1 VTGTAPQ
8 RRGTILVVDDD
19 PILRELLATV
29 LTQAGFGVVRAED
42 GRRALQLINEHR
54 YAAVLLDDQLPGMAG
69 VEVVEAV
76 RSSPETSTVPII
88 LVTAKGSLDDR
99 IRGLRAGANDY
110 VVKPFQAS
118 ELLARLE
125 AQLREQAAWLRV
137 LDTHLRE
144 RARIATALC
153 RVNPRH
159 TPERTAAV
167 VCDELRLL
175 RDLSGVAL
183 ISFPG
188 PGWATTLACRDL
200 WLWGMEAGRPLP
212 NAVARYL
219 WTRATEGPWIE
230 APGDTGIPPEHRG
243 LVAQP
248 MIACAPL
255 LRDSQVLGLLALT
268 TQSFVTSA
276 NASERS
282 RALSAAIDFA
292 GIAAG
297 LLGPALNERLDNGSR
312 TALDTVLAE
321 RAFAPVYQPIVD
333 LRDGRLIGYE
343 ALTRFADGTP
353 PEVRFAEAA
362 TAERSVELEQAT
374 LSAAVQHSAAL
385 PEDCWLSLNVSPSLV
400 LDSDVLPP
408 LLAGSGRRVVL
419 EITEHDP
426 VHDYQA
432 LRRAIARLGDGV
444 ELSVDDAGSGFASLR
459 HVLALGP
466 SFMKLDASWVSGIDA
481 DPARQALIAG
491 LSHFAAET
499 GCHLIAE
506 GIERQTELDMLQR
519 LEVEL
524 GQGYFLGEPAPV
536 PA

>member
-1 VTGTAPQ
+1 MTHGAQ
-8 RRGTILVVDDD
+8 QQRGTILVVDDD
-19 PILRELLATV
+19 PVLSHLLATV

-42 GRRALQLINEHR
+42 GRRALQLMSEHR
-54 YAAVLLDDQLPGMAG
+54 YAVVLLDDQLPGLAG
-69 VEVVEAV
+69 IEVVEAV
-76 RSSPETSTVPII
+76 RSRPETSTVPII

-99 IRGLRAGANDY
+99 VRGLRAGANDY

-118 ELLARLE
+118 ELLARVD
-125 AQLREQAAWLRV
+125 AQLREQAAWLRII
-137 LDTHLRE
+137 DTHMRE
-144 RARIATALC
+144 RARIAAALC

-175 RDLSGVAL
+175 RDLSGVAI

-200 WLWGMEAGRPLP
+200 WLWGMEGGRPLP
-212 NAVARYL
+212 HAVARYL

-230 APGDTGIPPEHRG
+230 SAVDTGIPPEHRG
-243 LVAQP
+243 LLAQP
-248 MIACAPL
+248 MVACAPL
-255 LRDSQVLGLLALT
+255 LRDSHVLGLLALT
-268 TQSFVTSA
+268 TQSFVASA
-276 NASERS
+276 SASERS
-282 RALSAAIDFA
+282 RALAAAIDFA

-297 LLGPALNERLDNGSR
+297 LLGPALSDRLDDGSR
-312 TALDTVLAE
+312 TRLDTVLAE
-321 RAFAPVYQPIVD
+321 RAFSPVYQPIVD
-333 LRDGRLIGYE
+333 LRDGRLIGFE
-343 ALTRFADGTP
+343 ALTRFTDGTP

-362 TAERSVELEQAT
+362 SAERSTELEQAT
-374 LSAAVQHSAAL
+374 LSLALQRSAAL
-385 PEDCWLSLNVSPSLV
+385 PEECWLSLNVSPGLV
-400 LDSDVLPP
+400 MESDVLPS
-408 LLAGSGRRVVL
+408 LLAGAGRRVVL

-432 LRRAIARLGDGV
+432 LRRSIGMLGDNV

-466 SFMKLDASWVSGIDA
+466 SFMKLDASWVSGIDH

-491 LSHFAAET
+491 LSHFASQT

-506 GIERQTELDMLQR
+506 GIERQPELDILQQ

-524 GQGYFLGEPAPV
+524 GQGYLLGEPAPV

>member
-1 VTGTAPQ
+1 MSTTGGSQPK
-8 RRGTILVVDDD
+8 RGTILVVDDD
-19 PILRELLATV
+19 PVLGQLLATV
-29 LTQAGFGVVRAED
+29 LMQAGFGVVRAED
-42 GRRALQLINEHR
+42 GRRALQLIHEHR
-54 YAAVLLDDQLPGMAG
+54 YAAVLLDDQLPGMGG
-69 VEVVEAV
+69 VQVVEAV
-76 RSSPETSTVPII
+76 RSSPETATVPII
-88 LVTAKGSLDDR
+88 LVTAKGSLEDR
-99 IRGLRAGANDY
+99 VRGLRAGANDY

-118 ELLARLE
+118 ELLARVE

-144 RARIATALC
+144 RARIAAALC

-175 RDLSGVAL
+175 RDLSGVAI

-200 WLWGMEAGRPLP
+200 WLWGMEAGRQLP

-219 WTRATEGPWIE
+219 WTRALEGPWIE
-230 APGDTGIPPEHRG
+230 APGETGVAPEHRG

-255 LRDSQVLGLLALT
+255 VRDSQVLGLLALT
-268 TQSFVTSA
+268 AQSFVASA
-276 NASERS
+276 TASERS

-292 GIAAG
+292 GIATG
-297 LLGPALNERLDNGSR
+297 LLGPALNERLDDGSR
-312 TALDTVLAE
+312 RRLDVVLAE
-321 RAFAPVYQPIVD
+321 RAFSPVYQPIID
-333 LRDGRLIGYE
+333 LRHGQLIGYE
-343 ALTRFADGTP
+343 ALTRFSDGTP

-362 TAERSVELEQAT
+362 SAELTVELEQAT
-374 LSAAVQHSAAL
+374 LSLALQQSAAL
-385 PEDCWLSLNVSPSLV
+385 PEGCWLSLNVSPSLV
-400 LDSDVLPP
+400 LDSDVLQP
-408 LLAGSGRRVVL
+408 LLADSGRRVVL

-432 LRRAIARLGDGV
+432 LRRAIERLGNGV

-466 SFMKLDASWVSGIDA
+466 SFMKLDASWVSGIDQ

-491 LSHFAAET
+491 LAHFATET

-506 GIERQTELDMLQR
+506 GIERQPELDMLQR

-524 GQGYFLGEPAPV
+524 GQGYLLGEPAP
-536 PA
+536 A